1 MTVSTSGIPEGI
13 RRLAAAGRPWNL
25 ALSLHA
31 TSDERRARLIPPAH
45 RAPLADILAACRL
58 YRKQTGR
65 LVTLEYAL
73 IAGGNDTPEEA
84 GQLARIAREL
94 DAKVNLIACNPTA
107 STHRAPDARAIAAFE
122 RRLAAAGAR
131 VTVRRSKG
139 EEIAAACGQL
149 RRQPSPST

>member
-1 MTVSTSGIPEGI
+1 M
-13 RRLAAAGRPWNL
+13 
-25 ALSLHA
+25 
-31 TSDERRARLIPPAH
+31 
-45 RAPLADILAACRL
+45 
-58 YRKQTGR
+58 
-65 LVTLEYAL
+65 TLEYAL